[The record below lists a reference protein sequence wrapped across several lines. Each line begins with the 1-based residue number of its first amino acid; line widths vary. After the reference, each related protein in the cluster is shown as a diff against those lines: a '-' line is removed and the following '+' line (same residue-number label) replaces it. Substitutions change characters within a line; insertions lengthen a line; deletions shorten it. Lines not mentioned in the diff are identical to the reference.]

1 MLGITSW
8 GFHTSLE
15 ETISLPS
22 LPFGIKT
29 PPRSLRQTSS
39 LENGILSPGISLPL
53 SIKKTNLQHD
63 RLISKAEKQIQLE
76 IVSPEN
82 NKVNPESRMEDRHIA
97 TVVTETTIFAL
108 VMIISFLGNL
118 LVCYAVYR
126 NPRLRNPSN
135 YYIISLALT
144 DILLASCAMPLSVA
158 YLATGEWSFGTSA
171 CEFFAILTA
180 AMTETSAF
188 NMALMALNRY
198 YKVVKPNKYQAVFKP
213 RNIVTTALLAWII
226 PMTFAILSVFVFD
239 EEAKPNPGY
248 PICVIQFPKLSLTA
262 VFGVTYSQYFIIV
275 FCYWKIYRKVK
286 MHNANLSWQSSNA
299 VDVKVSKTLFV
310 TVVSFVSL
318 FLPASIIFTLHEF
331 LWPTGF
337 PRFVALLAV
346 FLIFMTSSTNPF
358 IYGYMNRAFTNE
370 FKKFLMPKRRHSV
383 AEGGVTGQNQRRGH
397 RC

>member
-29 PPRSLRQTSS
+29 PSPRSLRQTSS

-53 SIKKTNLQHD
+53 SIKKTNLQYD

-82 NKVNPESRMEDRHIA
+82 NKVNPESMMEDRHIA

-108 VMIISFLGNL
+108 VMTFLGNL

-171 CEFFAILTA
+171 CEFFAILTTS
-180 AMTETSAF
+180 MTETSAF

-318 FLPASIIFTLHEF
+318 FFPASIIFTLHEF

-358 IYGYMNRAFTNE
+358 IYGYMNRGFRNE

>member
-1 MLGITSW
+1 MYWENSVNLKSA
-8 GFHTSLE
+8 L
-15 ETISLPS
+15 
-22 LPFGIKT
+22 KD
-29 PPRSLRQTSS
+29 RSLA
-39 LENGILSPGISLPL
+39 I
-53 SIKKTNLQHD
+53 
-63 RLISKAEKQIQLE
+63 
-76 IVSPEN
+76 
-82 NKVNPESRMEDRHIA
+82 
-97 TVVTETTIFAL
+97 VVTETTMFTL

-144 DILLASCAMPLSVA
+144 DILQASCSMPFSVA
-158 YLATGEWSFGTSA
+158 YLAIGEWSFATAA
-171 CEFFAILTA
+171 CAFIAILKLSLT
-180 AMTETSAF
+180 MVSAF
-188 NMALMALNRY
+188 TMALMALNRY
-198 YKVVKPNKYQAVFKP
+198 YKVVKPRKYQAVFKP

-226 PMTFAILSVFVFD
+226 PMTFVILSVFVFD

-248 PICVIQFPKLSLTA
+248 AICVVQLPILSLTA
-262 VFGVTYSQYFIIV
+262 VLGVMYSPYFIIV

-318 FLPASIIFTLHEF
+318 FLPASIIFTLREF
-331 LWPTGF
+331 LLPTGF

-358 IYGYMNRAFTNE
+358 IYGYMNRAFRNE
-370 FKKFLMPKRRHSV
+370 FKKFLMPKRHHSV
-383 AEGGVTGQNQRRGH
+383 AEGGATGQNQRRGH

>member
-1 MLGITSW
+1 ML
-8 GFHTSLE
+8 
-15 ETISLPS
+15 
-22 LPFGIKT
+22 
-29 PPRSLRQTSS
+29 
-39 LENGILSPGISLPL
+39 
-53 SIKKTNLQHD
+53 
-63 RLISKAEKQIQLE
+63 
-76 IVSPEN
+76 
-82 NKVNPESRMEDRHIA
+82 EDRHIA

-158 YLATGEWSFGTSA
+158 YLASGLWSFGTSA
-171 CEFFAILTA
+171 CEFFAILTTS
-180 AMTETSAF
+180 MTETSAF

-198 YKVVKPNKYQAVFKP
+198 YKVVKPNKYQAVFKR

-286 MHNANLSWQSSNA
+286 MHNANVSWQSSNA
-299 VDVKVSKTLFV
+299 ADVKVSKTLFV

-358 IYGYMNRAFTNE
+358 IYGYMNRAFRNE
-370 FKKFLMPKRRHSV
+370 FKKFLMPKRGHSV
-383 AEGGVTGQNQRRGH
+383 AEGGATGQNQRRGH